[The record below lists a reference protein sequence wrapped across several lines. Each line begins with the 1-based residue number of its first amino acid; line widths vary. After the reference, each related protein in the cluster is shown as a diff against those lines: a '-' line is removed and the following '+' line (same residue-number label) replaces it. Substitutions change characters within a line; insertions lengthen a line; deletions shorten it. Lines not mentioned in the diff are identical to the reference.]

1 MGIKHTLER
10 CESRFLYLD
19 VNSIFLIYPC
29 SVILSFLTT
38 GNKSIIM
45 DRIFGIKLMENILF
59 TLQKLY
65 AGKLYSTMRTFVSII
80 S

>member
-1 MGIKHTLER
+1 MLFCH
-10 CESRFLYLD
+10 FLPQGT
-19 VNSIFLIYPC
+19 NQ
-29 SVILSFLTT
+29 LSCIDT
-38 GNKSIIM
+38 KI

-65 AGKLYSTMRTFVSII
+65 AGKLYSTMRTFISII

>member
-1 MGIKHTLER
+1 MLFCH
-10 CESRFLYLD
+10 FLPQGT
-19 VNSIFLIYPC
+19 NQ
-29 SVILSFLTT
+29 LSCIDT
-38 GNKSIIM
+38 KI